1 MGNALDAEQ
10 LLPTH
15 RTRIADEIQSSCGVL

>member
-15 RTRIADEIQSSCGVL
+15 RTRTAHETQSSCGVL